1 MASNTKNMTEGNPA
15 SLIFSFALPLMVGN
29 VFQQLYTVVDTMA
42 VGQVLGVG
50 ALAALGAADWLNWMM
65 LGVIQGFTQG
75 FSILMAQ
82 EFGAKQYERLQKVIG
97 HSAALSVVSAFAL
110 LLAGELLARPALVL
124 LHTPEAILGDSLLYL
139 RIMYAGV
146 PIVVAYNLLASVLR
160 SLGDSKTPLQ
170 AMTAASLV
178 NIVLDIWFVA
188 GLGFGIAGAAAATLI
203 AQACS
208 GLYCFLRIRK
218 LDAVSVRKEDLHLQ
232 PKLSFRLFALGAPM
246 AFQNAIISVGG
257 MIVQTVVNGFGVL
270 FIAGFTA
277 TNKLYGVLEVA
288 ATSYG
293 YAMVTYAGQNLGAGR
308 TARIRQGMRAALGIA
323 LITSALI
330 AAAMLLFGRQILGL
344 FISGTPDEAAQT
356 MEIAYFYL
364 AVMSVCLPVLYVL
377 HVVRSAIQ
385 GMGNTVLPMVSG
397 VAEFLMRTLTAILL
411 PQAVGEIGIFFAEA
425 AAWLG
430 ADVILVS
437 SYFVTM
443 KRAERM
449 LGKQDAADGDAPGS
463 G

>member
-1 MASNTKNMTEGNPA
+1 MTEGKPS

-29 VFQQLYTVVDTMA
+29 VFQQLYTVVDTMV

-75 FSILMAQ
+75 FAILMAQ
-82 EFGAKQYERLQKVIG
+82 EFGAKQYEKLQKVIG
-97 HSAALSVVSAFAL
+97 HSAALSVISALVL
-110 LLAGELLARPALVL
+110 LTVGQLLARPALLL

-146 PIVVAYNLLASVLR
+146 PVVVAYNLLAAVLR
-160 SLGDSKTPLQ
+160 SLGDSRTPLQ

-178 NIVLDIWFVA
+178 NIVLDLWFVA
-188 GLGFGIAGAAAATLI
+188 GMGLGIGGAAAATLI
-203 AQACS
+203 AQVCS
-208 GLYCFLRIRK
+208 GLYCFVRIRK
-218 LDAVSVRKEDLHLQ
+218 LEVLSVHKADFCLQ
-232 PKLSFRLFALGAPM
+232 PRLSLRLFVLGAPM

-257 MIVQTVVNGFGVL
+257 MIVQLVVNGFGVL

-293 YAMVTYAGQNLGAGR
+293 YAMVTYAGQNLGAGK
-308 TARIRQGMRAALGIA
+308 TARIRQGTRAALGIA
-323 LITSALI
+323 LVTSALI

-344 FISGTPDEAAQT
+344 FISGTPDEAEQT
-356 MEIAYFYL
+356 MRIAYFYL
-364 AVMSVCLPVLYVL
+364 AVMSVGLPVLYVL
-377 HVVRSAIQ
+377 HVIRSVIQ

-397 VAEFLMRTLTAILL
+397 MAEFLMRTLTALLL
-411 PQAVGEIGIFFAEA
+411 PLAVGETGIFFAEVM
-425 AAWLG
+425 AWLG

-443 KRAERM
+443 RRAERR
-449 LGKQDAADGDAPGS
+449 PEER
-463 G
+463 